1 MINQTN
7 LNNSLRVILDNWD
20 DEIDGLEKD
29 IYKVKSEGKEKYYK
43 RINELKDQKRSLQEQ
58 VDSIQEASEK
68 GLEEIEAGLEAA
80 KEKFEETLAK
90 AKNVFIEK
98 E

>member
-1 MINQTN
+1 MINRTN

-29 IYKVKSEGKEKYYK
+29 IYKVNEEGKEKYYK
-43 RINELKDQKRSLQEQ
+43 RINELKDQKGALQEQ

-68 GLEEIEAGLEAA
+68 GLEEIEEGLESA
-80 KEKFEETLAK
+80 KDTFKETLEK
-90 AKNVFIEK
+90 AKSLFKDNE
-98 E
+98 